1 MLARLSK
8 IEDNCKQYTVWRYR
22 DVSKEILR
30 NYEQPPEVFDP
41 LADHPDPEVLILSS
55 LRQGTLL
62 AGREKPFTW
71 ELDDI
76 TSEGALHRYRAQVEI
91 EVLINLAERGPVD
104 IAMDESEKARL
115 RSLYGEDRFN
125 SDTVI
130 RIDHLGYKGEKPLE
144 HDVKAVEVYLAEQLD
159 ERGLGRFK
167 EWLHYGMTS
176 EDTNNLAFNLMLRDA
191 VNKVLLPAV
200 GRVAD
205 RLAHFSVAY
214 ADMPTLGMTHAQ
226 KASPTTIG
234 KQFGYLLSNITKVA
248 SEFDSMSF
256 SGKFGGA
263 VGNHNPETV
272 VHNDFDYDAYA
283 KDLVESFGFTY
294 ASVENQRNDHL
305 AVTDFLGVVQRLAV
319 VGKDATDNVWLQ
331 ILADKLRQRLVEGE
345 KGSSTM
351 SHKINPWR
359 LENAEALFEQ
369 AIALMS
375 RASEGL
381 VASRHERDL
390 SDHDWQR
397 AYGDMIGRVVA
408 GFNYFAV
415 QLDRLAVNEEGLR
428 EALNSSAEILSELLQ
443 TAGRASGDPAAYNKV
458 TKSTQGKKLSIEDF
472 RVIADEVLPDGDL
485 KDRVMQ
491 ITPDAYVGIA
501 GQKARESVLG
511 WHATKQVLRRGVLDE
526 STSIDAVLFDFDGT
540 LHFGDKDELHARL
553 FAISEELRSGFTI
566 DEIKEFGNRSD
577 YTEMRALMVAEH
589 NRRHADLQ
597 VTEDIF
603 EGINREI
610 SNPEYGRF
618 DHHFRTAKDAVK
630 HITAVRGSG
639 KKTGLV
645 TTRGANSLPRL
656 LKLHGLED
664 LFDVQIN
671 RTDSKQRKPHP
682 QPIVLALGR
691 LGVNPRRA
699 LYVGD
704 LQIDDVG
711 AGNALGMKTA
721 LVNDKP
727 LDPYGPIPT
736 YHWQDLEALSRIY
749 GR

>member
-1 MLARLSK
+1 M
-8 IEDNCKQYTVWRYR
+8 
-22 DVSKEILR
+22 SKEILQS
-30 NYEQPPEVFDP
+30 YEQPPEAFDP
-41 LADHPDPEVLILSS
+41 LTGHPDPEALILGS

-76 TSEGALHRYRAQVEI
+76 TSEAALHRYRAQVEI
-91 EVLINLAERGPVD
+91 EVLIYLAECGPVD
-104 IAMDESEKARL
+104 IPMDESEKAHL
-115 RSLYGEDRFN
+115 RSLYSKDQFD
-125 SDTVI
+125 SSTVI
-130 RIDHLGYKGEKPLE
+130 RIDHLGYKGQPPLE
-144 HDVKAVEVYLAEQLD
+144 HDVKAVEVYLAELLD

-167 EWLHYGMTS
+167 EWVHYGMTS
-176 EDTNNLAFNLMLRDA
+176 EDTNNLAFNLMLRDVA
-191 VNKVLLPAV
+191 NKVLLPAV

-205 RLAHFSVAY
+205 RLAYFAAVY
-214 ADMPTLGMTHAQ
+214 ANTPTLGMTHAQ

-234 KQFGYLLSNITKVA
+234 KQFGYLLSNIAEVA
-248 SEFDSMSF
+248 SEFDGMRF

-263 VGNHNPETV
+263 VGNHNPETI
-272 VHNDFDYDAYA
+272 VHDNFDYDMYA

-305 AVTDFLGVVQRLAV
+305 SVTDFLSTVQRLAV

-375 RASEGL
+375 RVPEGL

-390 SDHDWQR
+390 SDHD
-397 AYGDMIGRVVA
+397 
-408 GFNYFAV
+408 
-415 QLDRLAVNEEGLR
+415 
-428 EALNSSAEILSELLQ
+428 
-443 TAGRASGDPAAYNKV
+443 PAAYDKV
-458 TKSTQGKKLSIEDF
+458 TQRTQGKKLSIEDF
-472 RVIADEVLPDGDL
+472 RAIIDDVLPDGDL

-491 ITPDAYVGIA
+491 VTPDAYVGIA

-553 FAISEELRSGFTI
+553 FAISEELRSEFTM
-566 DEIKEFGNRSD
+566 DEIKAFGNRSD

-589 NRRHADLQ
+589 NRRHPDLQ

-618 DHHFRTAKDAVK
+618 DHYFHTAKDAAE
-630 HITAVRGSG
+630 HITAVRESG

-656 LKLHGLED
+656 LRLHGLED
-664 LFDVQIN
+664 LLDVQIN

-682 QPIVLALGR
+682 QPIALALGR

-736 YHWQDLEALSRIY
+736 YHWQDLEQLSRIY